1 MKTTKYFIESLEE
14 ITIKAFNDEIP
25 WEEVEAKEA
34 EQEAEIQKF
43 YDALVNGEIH
53 CFYQKNKYHFI
64 IWHKSTRENVLI
76 QESHAV
82 FLNGEFTPIR
92 HANINNF
99 AEMIKANG
107 FLTDEYILT
116 EGEKEE

>member
-1 MKTTKYFIESLEE
+1 MKYFIESLKE
-14 ITIKAFNDEIP
+14 ITIQAFNDEIP

-34 EQEAEIQKF
+34 EQEAELKKF
-43 YDALVNGEIH
+43 YDALVSGRINY
-53 CFYQKNKYHFI
+53 FYQKTKHHLI
-64 IWHKSTRENVLI
+64 AWHKSTRENVLI

-92 HANINNF
+92 HANINSF
-99 AEMIKANG
+99 AEMIKENG